1 MLASNLCWSSCLGL
15 LFQCCDCKY
24 KIQHPILFLFFFE
37 TGFPV
42 SRAGLE
48 FSVHLR
54 IILNFWSSCLNL
66 LSSGITDIHC
76 HTCIM
81 QVVAQAGIHSSGKTK
96 QTCSRHNWMWHAVL
110 IFISVATCMSF
121 GKGSLDHLYFLKAGL
136 FFLLSICNI
145 YLDLGCLW
153 GM

>member
-1 MLASNLCWSSCLGL
+1 MLASTCAGL
-15 LFQCCDCKY
+15 LVLAFYFSAVIVSIKY
-24 KIQHPILFLFFFE
+24 NTQYCFLFFFE